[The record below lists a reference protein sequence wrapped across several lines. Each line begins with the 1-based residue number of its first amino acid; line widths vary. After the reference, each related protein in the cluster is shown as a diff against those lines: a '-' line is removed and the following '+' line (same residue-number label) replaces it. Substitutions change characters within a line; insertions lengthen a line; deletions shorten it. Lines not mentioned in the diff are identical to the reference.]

1 MIKKIILKNGLV
13 EPTEIDDFV
22 QDNINSPEIQEIINQ
37 FKDNEDLLTDV
48 IGKYGDKII
57 QFFTPN
63 LIFIYVNDE
72 LIEQKQH

>member
-1 MIKKIILKNGLV
+1 MIKKIILKNELV

-22 QDNINSPEIQEIINQ
+22 QDNVNSPEIQEIINQ

-63 LIFIYVNDE
+63 SIFIYVNDE